1 MYLISRQGR
10 DCKIHCFGEA
20 SSTPEIEILQLAS
33 QSGRVEYRRNSQFRY
48 ALLVVLERVAELR
61 PNRAECVQTGI
72 VAQAGRYV
80 VGNATIRKVSHLT
93 TYKWCQ

>member
-72 VAQAGRYV
+72 VARAGRYV
-80 VGNATIRKVSHLT
+80 VGNATDS
-93 TYKWCQ
+93 